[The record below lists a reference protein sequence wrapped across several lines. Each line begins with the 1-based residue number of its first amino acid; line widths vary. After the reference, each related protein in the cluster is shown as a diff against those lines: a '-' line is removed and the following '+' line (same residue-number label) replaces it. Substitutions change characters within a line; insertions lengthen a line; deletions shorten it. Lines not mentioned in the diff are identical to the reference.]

1 MAERKILILLLLL
14 ISPFLRAQD
23 PVQPDTANAKK
34 TFVEDDPVASMLDSL
49 ARLKIFENSKFLKPG
64 ANELP
69 GDYNTG
75 EIPYFPDSV
84 YRERI
89 TGMSLQS
96 PFEYVYNADVR
107 KFIDLYAYR
116 KRGLTSR
123 ILGLS
128 QIYFPLFEEQLDK
141 YNMPLEL
148 KYLAV
153 IESALNPVANSRAGA
168 KGLWQFM
175 YGTGKVYGLKI
186 SSYTDDRF
194 DPVKSTVA
202 ACQHLTDLYEIYGNW
217 SLALAAY
224 NSGAGNVNKAI
235 RRAGGAKNFWVIQ
248 KYLPRETRSYVPAFI
263 AASYVMTYASEH
275 RITPVDPGILFYEI
289 DTVTVKNPLT
299 FEQISEMLKIPY
311 EEVQFLN
318 PAFKQG
324 VIPATPETPYKL
336 RLRKKNIGDF
346 INNEAALYV
355 YKTKSGIARD
365 SLMTLALRN
374 NRETIEYR
382 VKSGE
387 TMAGIAKKFHMST
400 YELKSL
406 NGLKKNYVKP
416 KQRLLVYSGPEKS
429 KFPEVLAS
437 LSPQSAIENTE
448 PEKEIAPPPAAT
460 GPVVY
465 TVKAGECMA
474 LIAQKHGCTVE
485 NILKWNNLKSSDVLV
500 GQKLKINSS
509 SGETASA
516 VQPKPKPAS
525 HVAATKPVAK
535 PKGKYVWY
543 TIKQG
548 DNLWDIAEQYDATVS
563 EIRKLNNIKNASSIQ
578 PGKKIRIE
586 PGK

>member
-1 MAERKILILLLLL
+1 MTGRKILILFLLFL
-14 ISPFLRAQD
+14 SPFLRAQETVRVD
-23 PVQPDTANAKK
+23 SSGTKGA
-34 TFVEDDPVASMLDSL
+34 FVEDDPVASMLDSL
-49 ARLKIFENSKFLKPG
+49 ARLKIFENSKYLKNG
-64 ANELP
+64 GLDNS
-69 GDYNTG
+69 GIYTG

-116 KRGLTSR
+116 KRGLTAR

-235 RRAGGAKNFWVIQ
+235 RRAGGAKNFWIIQ
-248 KYLPRETRSYVPAFI
+248 KFLPRETRSYVPAFI
-263 AASYVMTYASEH
+263 AASYVMTFASEH
-275 RITPVDPGILFYEI
+275 GIKPVDPGILFYEI
-289 DTVTVKNPLT
+289 DTVTVRNPLT
-299 FEQISEMLKIPY
+299 FDQISEMLKIPY

-346 INNEAALYV
+346 INNEAALYL
-355 YKTKSGIARD
+355 YKPRAGIERD

-374 NRETIEYR
+374 NRQTTEYR

-387 TMAGIAKKFHMST
+387 TLAGIAKKFHMSVT
-400 YELKSL
+400 EVKSL
-406 NGLKKNYVKP
+406 NNLKKNYVRP
-416 KQRLLVYSGPEKS
+416 KQNLLVYTGPAKT
-429 KFPEVLAS
+429 KYPESIVPATT
-437 LSPQSAIENTE
+437 PATAAKPPAE
-448 PEKEIAPPPAAT
+448 PEKETPPPTSANSI
-460 GPVVY
+460 VY
-465 TVKAGECMA
+465 TVKQGECMA
-474 LIAQKHGCTVE
+474 LIAQKHGCTVD
-485 NILKWNNLKSSDVLV
+485 NLMTWNNLKSQNLLV
-500 GQKLKINSS
+500 GQKLKINPSTAETVS
-509 SGETASA
+509 KPVSRPAATAS
-516 VQPKPKPAS
+516 KPA
-525 HVAATKPVAK
+525 TGQKQK
-535 PKGKYVWY
+535 FIWY
-543 TIKQG
+543 TVQSG
-548 DNLWDIAEQYDATVS
+548 DNLWDIAEKYDATVS
-563 EIRKLNNIKNASSIQ
+563 DIKKLNNISNSQRIKAGQ
-578 PGKKIRIE
+578 KLKIE